1 MQKENAERA
10 LETIKEIL
18 CRLLSR
24 DSIVDNEDIYEA
36 GLTSIMVLPLL
47 AEIEDTFQLTIPDD
61 DFLQARTP
69 LSLAQMIQ
77 RLRNDSPT

>member
-1 MQKENAERA
+1 MQNEYAERD
-10 LETIKEIL
+10 LETLKEIL
-18 CRLLSR
+18 CRLLSQN
-24 DSIVDNEDIYEA
+24 SIVDNENIYEA

-61 DFLQARTP
+61 DFLDARTP

-77 RLRNDSPT
+77 RLRNDSTT

>member
-10 LETIKEIL
+10 LDTIKAIL
-18 CRLLSR
+18 GRLLSR
-24 DSIVDNEDIYEA
+24 DNIVDDEDIYEA

-47 AEIEDTFQLTIPDD
+47 AEIEDAFQLTIPDD
-61 DFLQARTP
+61 DFLEARTP

-77 RLRNDSPT
+77 RLRND

>member
-18 CRLLSR
+18 GRLLSR
-24 DSIVDNEDIYEA
+24 DSIVDDEDIYEA

-61 DFLQARTP
+61 DFLEARTP

-77 RLRNDSPT
+77 RLRSD

>member
-18 CRLLSR
+18 GRLLNR
-24 DSIVDNEDIYEA
+24 DSIVDDEDIYEA

-61 DFLQARTP
+61 DFLEARTP

-77 RLRNDSPT
+77 RLRSD

>member
-1 MQKENAERA
+1 MQNEYAERD
-10 LETIKEIL
+10 LETVKEIL
-18 CRLLSR
+18 CRLLSQ
-24 DSIVDNEDIYEA
+24 DGIVDNENIYEA

-61 DFLQARTP
+61 DFLDARTP

-77 RLRNDSPT
+77 RLRNDSAT

>member
-18 CRLLSR
+18 GRLLSR
-24 DSIVDNEDIYEA
+24 DSIVDDEDIYEA

-47 AEIEDTFQLTIPDD
+47 AEIEDTFQLMIPDD
-61 DFLQARTP
+61 DFLEARTP
-69 LSLAQMIQ
+69 LSLAQVIQ
-77 RLRNDSPT
+77 RLRND

>member
-24 DSIVDNEDIYEA
+24 DSIVDSEDIYEA

-61 DFLQARTP
+61 DFLNARTP

>member
-18 CRLLSR
+18 GRLLSR
-24 DSIVDNEDIYEA
+24 DSIVDDEDIYEA

-61 DFLQARTP
+61 DFLEARTP
-69 LSLAQMIQ
+69 LSLAQLIQ
-77 RLRNDSPT
+77 RLRND